1 MAMRCQTISIVTLMW
16 LLLLG
21 LITATQHSTA

>member
-1 MAMRCQTISIVTLMW
+1 MDVVLVI

-21 LITATQHSTA
+21 LITAFLIICAMDGKGEKE